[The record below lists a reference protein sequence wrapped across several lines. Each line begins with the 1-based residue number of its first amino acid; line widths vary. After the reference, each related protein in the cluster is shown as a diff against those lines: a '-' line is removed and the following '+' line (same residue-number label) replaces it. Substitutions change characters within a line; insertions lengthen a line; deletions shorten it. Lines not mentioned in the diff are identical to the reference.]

1 MSNEIK
7 VALKAARDT
16 FREKKYIDVIKKC
29 NKILMRDQNNYNAL
43 MLLAAAMKEI
53 DEYKSQVPL
62 ILRKGI
68 KIQADNPLA
77 WYGLANYYENNLD
90 NNECYNQLL
99 LAYCKLLEIE
109 RYKIAIYFINVIGL

>member
-16 FREKKYIDVIKKC
+16 FREKKYVDVIKKC
-29 NKILMRDQNNYNAL
+29 NKILLRDQNNYNAL
-43 MLLAAAMKEI
+43 MLLAAAMREI
-53 DEYKSQVPL
+53 DEYKSQVPS
-62 ILRKGI
+62 ILQKGT

-77 WYGLANYYENNLD
+77 WYGLVSYYEKNLD

-99 LAYCKLLEIE
+99 LAYYKLLEIE

>member
-7 VALKAARDT
+7 KALKAARDT
-16 FREKKYIDVIKKC
+16 FKEKKYVDVIKKC
-29 NKILMRDQNNYNAL
+29 NKILMKDQNNYNAL

-53 DEYKSQVPL
+53 DEYNPQVPL
-62 ILRKGI
+62 ILQKGI

-77 WYGLANYYENNLD
+77 WYGLVSYYEKKLD
-90 NNECYNQLL
+90 DNECYNQLL